1 MEKHNPTKLT
11 PIQRV
16 DLGSITKHPGMA
28 VLLDAILGKHLR
40 EQLEMVHNVQPDDP
54 YRVTKID
61 GICAVANGMKLAAE
75 LLKREL
81 DFNWRILEDEEKQ
94 RKREA
99 EAKNEPEMRELSQ

>member
-11 PIQRV
+11 PTQRV
-16 DLGSITKHPGMA
+16 DLASITKHPGMT

-75 LLKREL
+75 LLRREL
-81 DFNWRILEDEEKQ
+81 DYNWRILEEEEVA
-94 RKREA
+94 RKKA
-99 EAKNEPEMRELSQ
+99 AQNEELTNA